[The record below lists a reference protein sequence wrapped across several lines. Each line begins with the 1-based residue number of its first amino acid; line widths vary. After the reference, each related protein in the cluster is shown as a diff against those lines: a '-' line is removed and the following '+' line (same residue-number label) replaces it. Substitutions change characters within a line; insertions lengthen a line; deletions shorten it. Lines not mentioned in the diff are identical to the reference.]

1 MEEDKK
7 IKICIVGFE
16 LKENA
21 EVKEALQHFAFPVVF
36 SENGTE
42 FINDNQF
49 KMIFV
54 LNEFEGE
61 VYDHLHNAGCTILG
75 PTIIIQSAKNN
86 LAFPRNSRPLYTNLM
101 KDCVICFSGFRS
113 KTVMNKMAT
122 LVHHMG
128 GCVKKEFSSKITH
141 VIANSTL
148 GEKYG
153 YAVSLG
159 TPIMKEQ
166 WIYEMWSRRRDLSN
180 FINDENLMKLKLQPF
195 CGCNIT
201 FLGFKNDEKLHMEE
215 LAVQNG
221 GKVHETID
229 HSCTHLVLEER
240 TEIPESISNCLNHK
254 THLVTS
260 EWFWASIQM
269 DACADEVIYNFK
281 QEEQAAHHMPSPAIS
296 HYPKRKKLGDATYL
310 LSLDKENSLQP
321 SKLQNADG
329 NNSTINSST
338 FDGIY
343 SPDVSFS
350 IGSPLESSHLSP
362 LKPIA
367 DYKLMTPRQQVCT
380 ELLQTETNYVGIL
393 KTIVTMFKEPL
404 EQPDQVGGALLDGT
418 ELKIIF
424 GNIPPL
430 YEVHTKLREDLYIL
444 LQNWK
449 EDKSVG
455 NIILKYSQDFLKA
468 YPPFVNYFEKTKEV
482 LIHCDQTKPR
492 FHAFL
497 KRCQSKPECGR
508 QSLDELMI
516 RPVQRLPS
524 MILLLNDILKHTQ
537 KSNPDH
543 AALQKAILSL
553 KEVTNHINE
562 NKRKTES
569 QVVMFDIV
577 NDIENCPA
585 HLLSSHRSFIVE
597 IEVQEMEDNFND
609 KGDMITMFLFT
620 DMLEVRI
627 LFI

>member
-1 MEEDKK
+1 MNNCRSQMLSWVPSNLLDLADFTPFRFAWEAREEQAAHHMPSPAISHYPKRKK
-7 IKICIVGFE
+7 LGDATY
-16 LKENA
+16 LLSLDKENS
-21 EVKEALQHFAFPVVF
+21 LQPSKLQNADGNN
-36 SENGTE
+36 ST
-42 FINDNQF
+42 INSSTFDG
-49 KMIFV
+49 I
-54 LNEFEGE
+54 
-61 VYDHLHNAGCTILG
+61 YSPD
-75 PTIIIQSAKNN
+75 
-86 LAFPRNSRPLYTNLM
+86 
-101 KDCVICFSGFRS
+101 
-113 KTVMNKMAT
+113 NKMAT

-497 KRCQSKPECGR
+497 KVRKCKDAFALIIR
-508 QSLDELMI
+508 TNDELKERENLMVKLNREQLPANVSETGNTFSRAI
-516 RPVQRLPS
+516 KLASKTKSKLGRALSMKKTPTKRGLSRAMSTIISPLRTTKSPSSTLGRLHLPS
-524 MILLLNDILKHTQ
+524 LADLTDPSVSGKVPKAGAKI
-537 KSNPDH
+537 KSS
-543 AALQKAILSL
+543 SL
-553 KEVTNHINE
+553 G
-562 NKRKTES
+562 
-569 QVVMFDIV
+569 
-577 NDIENCPA
+577 P
-585 HLLSSHRSFIVE
+585 SSSKYI
-597 IEVQEMEDNFND
+597 
-609 KGDMITMFLFT
+609 
-620 DMLEVRI
+620 
-627 LFI
+627 